1 MLDRDFLPRR
11 YAVLISIQK
20 VKSAI
25 PAIYLSDMGGIPSY
39 LAGVSGL
46 LFGPPAFC
54 KRCSIEMTRVQ
65 LPLHFAGK
73 GGNSGSRRTF
83 KKKISSRCLRY
94 CSGGILTF
102 SPE

>member
-20 VKSAI
+20 VKAI
-25 PAIYLSDMGGIPSY
+25 PAIFLRHGWYPSY

-46 LFGPPAFC
+46 FFFSRQPFLQTVFH
-54 KRCSIEMTRVQ
+54 RDDTVQ
-65 LPLHFAGK
+65 LRF
-73 GGNSGSRRTF
+73 T
-83 KKKISSRCLRY
+83 LRAVAEILDRAVLKEDFFPM
-94 CSGGILTF
+94 SAVLLGGILTF